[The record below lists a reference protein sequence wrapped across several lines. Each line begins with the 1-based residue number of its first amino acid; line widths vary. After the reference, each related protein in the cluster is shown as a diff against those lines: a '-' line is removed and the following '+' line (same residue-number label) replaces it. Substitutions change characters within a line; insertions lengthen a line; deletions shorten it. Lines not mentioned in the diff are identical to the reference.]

1 MTKSQQ
7 RNRRHARVRARV
19 MGTASR
25 PRLSIYRSNTRIIA
39 QLIDDET
46 MKTIIAVSSDKQM
59 GKTPLE
65 RAESAAVTLVKAA
78 QEKGIKAI
86 VFDRGGFLYLGTV
99 KAFAESA
106 RAAGLEF

>member
-1 MTKSQQ
+1 MTKAQQ

-25 PRLSIYRSNTRIIA
+25 PRLSIFRSNTRIVA
-39 QLIDDET
+39 QLIDDES
-46 MKTIIAVSSDKQM
+46 MKTIVAISSDKEK
-59 GKTPLE
+59 GKTPKE
-65 RAESAAVTLVKAA
+65 RAESAAATLAKAAMAKGVKAV
-78 QEKGIKAI
+78 